1 MEGHD
6 PAWKWSKHLTYR
18 HHSED
23 GVDHTC
29 TDSGV
34 DRLLDT
40 RIFEDSCRVVEH
52 LMEQKVLLWNTVVRS
67 SCTEPSKNQLKSHR
81 SSGVL
86 SSNFLLL
93 LFNHSIF
100 SANKWSFVTYFL
112 LSHLQLQ
119 LLSSIFSLWTMLI
132 LTAPFSLFLKSAFS
146 NLRESGL
153 SPVKFSNSA
162 LPIDSHPNSHPHQQW
177 QALMD
182 QLDSE
187 ETEEKPQPAC
197 F

>member
-1 MEGHD
+1 MSLSFSWRHCMSYWKLPDQQQGTCDSHTASSSSELRASSCASLCPSFHSPIIQCLFSPTGNYNKKGLTKRQQGDEGHD

-112 LSHLQLQ
+112 L
-119 LLSSIFSLWTMLI
+119 
-132 LTAPFSLFLKSAFS
+132 
-146 NLRESGL
+146 
-153 SPVKFSNSA
+153 
-162 LPIDSHPNSHPHQQW
+162 
-177 QALMD
+177 
-182 QLDSE
+182 
-187 ETEEKPQPAC
+187 
-197 F
+197 